1 VAKLKKKKVFFCDEC
16 GYDTANWLGKC
27 PQCEA
32 WNSFKEMTITPEKG
46 TSSRRRVQATK
57 EKRAA
62 LTRLDQVS
70 LSEKARISLG
80 SEEFD
85 RVLGGGVYP
94 RTTVLLAGEPGIG
107 KSTLLLQACG
117 AGMRMPEACLL
128 YVSAEES
135 IDQIRI
141 RSDRLGIAG
150 ENIYC
155 VAETDLDMLIDSLDE
170 LQPTMVVIDSIQAMS
185 DSALDSSP
193 GSITQV
199 REVALR
205 LSQKAKENGFVL
217 FLIGHVT
224 KDGVLAGPRTLEHLV
239 DVVVYFEG
247 DRYENLRVIRT
258 IKNRYGSTGEVG
270 IFEMT
275 QTGLHEV
282 TNPSSIFLPEAGHAR
297 PGCATV
303 AIMEGR
309 RPFLVEVQALTSQ
322 TAFNNP
328 LRRALGIEAN
338 KIPLLIAVIER
349 TLEISLAGYDIF
361 LKAVGGFS
369 IREAGS
375 DLALAAAILSSFR
388 NKPIAQNCVFIGELG
403 LGGEVRKVKN
413 IEARV
418 KEAARLGFDTAYL
431 PKNSRN
437 DKNDWGI
444 QCVPIAH
451 LSDVEGLVFL

>member
-1 VAKLKKKKVFFCDEC
+1 MAKLKKKKVFFCDEC

-27 PQCEA
+27 PQCDA

-46 TSSRRRVQATK
+46 TSSRRAQQTK
-57 EKRAA
+57 EKRAP
-62 LTRLDQVS
+62 LTRLDQVVIP
-70 LSEKARISLG
+70 ENARLSLG

-85 RVLGGGVYP
+85 RVLGGGAYP
-94 RTTVLLAGEPGIG
+94 RTTILLAGEPGIG
-107 KSTLLLQACG
+107 KSTLLLQAAAAC
-117 AGMRMPEACLL
+117 ARVPEARLM

-141 RSDRLGIAG
+141 RSDRLGIDG
-150 ENIYC
+150 EHIYC
-155 VAETDLDMLIDSLDE
+155 VAEPNLDMLLDGLDDLE
-170 LQPTMVVIDSIQAMS
+170 PTLVVIDSIQAMY
-185 DSALDSSP
+185 DPALDSSP

-199 REVALR
+199 REVAAR

-247 DRYENLRVIRT
+247 DRYESLRVIRAV
-258 IKNRYGSTGEVG
+258 KNRYGATGEVG

-275 QTGLHEV
+275 QTGLQQV
-282 TNPSSIFLPEAGHAR
+282 SNPSSIFLPESGQTS

-338 KIPLLIAVIER
+338 KISLLIAVIER
-349 TLEISLAGYDIF
+349 TLGISLAGYDIF

-369 IREAGS
+369 IREAAC
-375 DLALAAAILSSFR
+375 DLALCAAILSSFR
-388 NKPIAQNCVFIGELG
+388 NTALPVQSVFIGELG
-403 LGGEVRKVKN
+403 LGGEIRKVKN
-413 IEARV
+413 IESRV
-418 KEAARLGFDTAYL
+418 KEAARLGFDTVYV
-431 PKNSRN
+431 PKNSLTGKKDR
-437 DKNDWGI
+437 GI
-444 QCVPIAH
+444 RCVHVGSLGEI
-451 LSDVEGLVFL
+451 DGVIFKQ